1 MDNNKKRTEEE
12 LADLKEEIESF
23 KKEKERVKTIV
34 GQIGG
39 MPSFDTKA
47 LNIIFIV
54 LILACIVG
62 SLMAGGIV
70 RLVMIEL
77 AIVALSIKLIY
88 LMNKQARVNHF
99 QLWILS
105 SIEWQINEMMKTIKA
120 QRADKP
126 DQAQA
131 DLIRVG

>member
-62 SLMAGGIV
+62 SLMTGGIV

-105 SIEWQINEMMKTIKA
+105 SIE
-120 QRADKP
+120 
-126 DQAQA
+126 
-131 DLIRVG
+131 

>member
-1 MDNNKKRTEEE
+1 MNNNKKRTEEE
-12 LADLKEEIESF
+12 LADLKDEIESF

-39 MPSFDTKA
+39 MPSFNTKTF
-47 LNIIFIV
+47 NIIFIG
-54 LILACIVG
+54 LILVCIVG
-62 SLMAGGIV
+62 SLMTGGIV

-77 AIVALSIKLIY
+77 AIVALSVKLIY

-105 SIEWQINEMMKTIKA
+105 SIEWQINEIAKTLKGQKA
-120 QRADKP
+120 NKP
-126 DQAQA
+126 EPMQA
-131 DLIRVG
+131 DPVQVD

>member
-62 SLMAGGIV
+62 SLMTGGIV